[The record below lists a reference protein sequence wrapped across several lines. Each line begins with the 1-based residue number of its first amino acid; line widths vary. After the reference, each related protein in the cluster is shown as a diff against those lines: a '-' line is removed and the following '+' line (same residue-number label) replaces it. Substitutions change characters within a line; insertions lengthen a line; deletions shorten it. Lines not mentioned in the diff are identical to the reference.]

1 MPKYDKKC
9 PKIPLITAEW
19 TNVAAVIDIIS
30 LISPRRNI
38 SQRRKHR
45 WHHYGQSASPSI
57 DNEITIPFP
66 LILLVKLP
74 GSQIQSQAIVLIS
87 RMSENEHV
95 SEILKR
101 SYLPLSWNAPQEKLF
116 WSKCVL
122 FNEIPLCYTIDL
134 KWCQEPIL
142 AKCQLSFPFHW
153 KLLMSFY
160 FKSCWKS
167 KWHFHLNVCLIGC
180 NIVGGLVYF
189 L

>member
-1 MPKYDKKC
+1 MTKKWPKIAIYYQKMPKDSPKMPKDDQKCPNITKKC

-66 LILLVKLP
+66 LILLVKLT
-74 GSQIQSQAIVLIS
+74 GSQIQSQTIVLIS

-101 SYLPLSWNAPQEKLF
+101 SYLPLSWNSPQEKLF
-116 WSKCVL
+116 
-122 FNEIPLCYTIDL
+122 
-134 KWCQEPIL
+134 
-142 AKCQLSFPFHW
+142 
-153 KLLMSFY
+153 
-160 FKSCWKS
+160 
-167 KWHFHLNVCLIGC
+167 
-180 NIVGGLVYF
+180 LVKMCS